1 MARERLIA
9 YVERRTTTGT
19 RSREITIL
27 SPLLVRERT
36 QGQHP
41 PTSWAPRMTSEQL
54 NPGLTRPTQD
64 WISHETKQVSPLTT
78 THTIS
83 GLERNR
89 LASSS
94 GTSQVPH
101 RLEHIHAANAPS
113 NCSILEPRAEYDLDI
128 QWRAHEPRWFQR
140 VACLPNPP
148 SAEPQW
154 SQQSEIGAHAEN
166 IVECWASTSRE
177 QATGDG
183 GCVGLAFLA
192 QNDQLSFARSE
203 IRRDSVGQD
212 GRALSCQRSWLCIC
226 WQISPHFAARRV
238 RPQLEPSPSSLGLKL
253 TSMLLVQESGSDT
266 LVSRCG
272 RWWHSHG
279 HPESREA

>member
-1 MARERLIA
+1 MVPTGRLPSESA
-9 YVERRTTTGT
+9 ERRAAMVATERD
-19 RSREITIL
+19 RSPCRKHCGML
-27 SPLLVRERT
+27 
-36 QGQHP
+36 
-41 PTSWAPRMTSEQL
+41 
-54 NPGLTRPTQD
+54 GLH
-64 WISHETKQVSPLTT
+64 IS
-78 THTIS
+78 
-83 GLERNR
+83 
-89 LASSS
+89 
-94 GTSQVPH
+94 
-101 RLEHIHAANAPS
+101 
-113 NCSILEPRAEYDLDI
+113 
-128 QWRAHEPRWFQR
+128 
-140 VACLPNPP
+140 
-148 SAEPQW
+148 
-154 SQQSEIGAHAEN
+154 
-166 IVECWASTSRE
+166 STSSRSMVLVCEAAFDALQHGSDMSWVQE